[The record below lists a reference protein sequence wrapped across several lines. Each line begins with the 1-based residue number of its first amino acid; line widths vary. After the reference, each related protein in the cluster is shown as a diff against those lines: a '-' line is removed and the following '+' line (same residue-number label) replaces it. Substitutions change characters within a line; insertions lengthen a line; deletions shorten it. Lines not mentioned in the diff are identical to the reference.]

1 MKKTRI
7 TVTEA
12 ARSFADCVNRVHYQ
26 RTSFVLLKNGKAMVC
41 LVPDEENVCLGR
53 DAAEALAKGRLSPE
67 EAKAWQLDLRAARKF
82 LKPPSRRQS
91 RGECPLH

>member
-26 RTSFVLLKNGKAMVC
+26 RTSFVLLKNGKAMAY
-41 LVPDEENVCLGR
+41 LVPDEEKVCLGR
-53 DAAEALAKGRLSPE
+53 DAAEALAKAQLSPE
-67 EAKAWQLDLRAARKF
+67 EAKAWQLDLKTARKF
-82 LKPPSRRQS
+82 LKPPSNKWR
-91 RGECPLH
+91 